1 MKKIGLFFCSIL
13 VALCSVVVPR
23 AGADTVCAEEAFE
36 PTPIDMYLIGG
47 QSNAA
52 GYSRIGANT
61 TETFEN
67 VAYSGITEVNFR
79 NGSGEAVSTAALDY
93 SNIKWQVTGGL
104 GTDSAKIGPEY
115 GMAKVL
121 NQYYTGD
128 KKAFIFKTAA
138 GGTSL
143 LDKTRELSERMGNWY
158 PRSLWE
164 EGYTPNIRQ
173 NIVGNDA
180 TGILY
185 EFFVEN
191 FRKVY
196 NGLVANGYA
205 PQVKGMVWMQGETDL
220 YGDYEQYGD
229 TLKTFISDIR
239 EDIFEIT
246 NDEDAKA
253 MPFVIGKI
261 APSFAA
267 WNNGNVPK
275 IHAQQER
282 VAKEMS
288 GVATISTDD
297 LIIVREDGTING
309 TDKYHFNFQ
318 DATTLGCR
326 FGEKV
331 WELADLK
338 YVAVT
343 AVNGKLTYKYDEN
356 DNTKIIFYLTPDEH
370 YTLKRITVNG
380 KDETANVSGNSLTVI
395 SDRKQTIA
403 EAEFVLK
410 VVATAVNG
418 KLTYKYD
425 ENDDTKIIF
434 YLTPDEHYKLKRITV
449 NGKDETANV
458 SENSLTVI
466 SDGKQTIAEAEFVQK
481 EKYSVSY
488 EMDEKNVGIVRGSEF
503 VYEGDTAKF
512 TFGARKGYKITKVTV
527 NGAEIA
533 SEKEGEYFYGKAENV
548 SGNLSVAVEIEK
560 IASDNGDTANE
571 NNKGCKGVMSIP
583 AAGLLLMGLSVIGF
597 AVKKTKR

>member
-466 SDGKQTIAEAEFVQK
+466 SDRKQTIAEAEFVQK

-560 IASDNGDTANE
+560 IASDN
-571 NNKGCKGVMSIP
+571 
-583 AAGLLLMGLSVIGF
+583 
-597 AVKKTKR
+597 

>member
-23 AGADTVCAEEAFE
+23 AGADTVCAEAAFE

-79 NGSGEAVSTAALDY
+79 NGSGEAISTAALDY

-104 GTDSAKIGPEY
+104 GTDSTKIGPEY

-196 NGLVANGYA
+196 NGLVSNGYA

-338 YVAVT
+338 YVAAT

-356 DNTKIIFYLTPDEH
+356 DDTKIIFYLTPDEH

-380 KDETANVSGNSLTVI
+380 KDETANVS
-395 SDRKQTIA
+395 
-403 EAEFVLK
+403 
-410 VVATAVNG
+410 
-418 KLTYKYD
+418 
-425 ENDDTKIIF
+425 
-434 YLTPDEHYKLKRITV
+434 
-449 NGKDETANV
+449 
-458 SENSLTVI
+458 ENSLTVI
-466 SDGKQTIAEAEFVQK
+466 SDKKQTIAEAEFVQK

-488 EMDEKNVGIVRGSEF
+488 EMDEKNVGIVNGSVF
-503 VYEGDTAKF
+503 VYEGETAKF

-548 SGNLSVAVEIEK
+548 SENLRVAVEIEK
-560 IASDNGDTANE
+560 IAQDNGDTANE
-571 NNKGCKGVMSIP
+571 KNKGCKGVMSIP

-597 AVKKTKR
+597 AAKKTKK

>member
-23 AGADTVCAEEAFE
+23 AGADTVCAETAFE

-79 NGSGEAVSTAALDY
+79 NGSGEAISTAALEY

-239 EDIFEIT
+239 EDIFKIT
-246 NDEDAKA
+246 NDEKAKA

-318 DATTLGCR
+318 DATTLGSR

-338 YVAVT
+338 YVA
-343 AVNGKLTYKYDEN
+343 
-356 DNTKIIFYLTPDEH
+356 
-370 YTLKRITVNG
+370 
-380 KDETANVSGNSLTVI
+380 
-395 SDRKQTIA
+395 
-403 EAEFVLK
+403 
-410 VVATAVNG
+410 ATAVNG

-466 SDGKQTIAEAEFVQK
+466 SDKKQTIAEAKFEQK

-488 EMDEKNVGIVRGSEF
+488 EMDEKNVGIVNGSVF
-503 VYEGDTAKF
+503 VYEGETAKF

-548 SGNLSVAVEIEK
+548 SGNLSVAVETEK

-571 NNKGCKGVMSIP
+571 KNKGCKGAMSIP
-583 AAGLLLMGLSVIGF
+583 AAGLLLMGLSVIGL
-597 AVKKTKR
+597 AAKKTKK

>member
-1 MKKIGLFFCSIL
+1 MFFIETDVQAYEKKTVFPLNISIGFVNIKNEQENKSMKKTGLFFCSVL
-13 VALCSVVVPR
+13 AALCCVAVPR
-23 AGADTVCAEEAFE
+23 AGTDAVCVKAAFE

-79 NGSGEAVSTAALDY
+79 NGNGEAISTAALDY

-104 GTDSAKIGPEY
+104 GTDSTKIGPEY

-164 EGYTPNIRQ
+164 DGYKPNITQ
-173 NIVGNDA
+173 NIVDNDA

-239 EDIFEIT
+239 QDVFKIT
-246 NDEDAKA
+246 NDETAKA

-267 WNNGNVPK
+267 WNNGYVPK

-288 GVATISTDD
+288 GVDTISTDD
-297 LIIVREDGTING
+297 LIVVREDGTING

-331 WELADLK
+331 WKLADLK
-338 YVAVT
+338 YVA
-343 AVNGKLTYKYDEN
+343 
-356 DNTKIIFYLTPDEH
+356 
-370 YTLKRITVNG
+370 
-380 KDETANVSGNSLTVI
+380 
-395 SDRKQTIA
+395 
-403 EAEFVLK
+403 
-410 VVATAVNG
+410 ATAVNG

-434 YLTPDEHYKLKRITV
+434 HLTPDEHYILKRITV
-449 NGKDETANV
+449 NGKDETENV

-466 SDGKQTIAEAEFVQK
+466 SGRKQTTAQAEFVLK
-481 EKYSVSY
+481 KKFSISY
-488 EMDEKNVGIVRGSEF
+488 EMDEKNVGIVSGSKF
-503 VYEGDTAKF
+503 VYEGETAEF
-512 TFGARKGYKITKVTV
+512 AFSARKGYKITKVTV
-527 NGAEIA
+527 NGAEIT
-533 SEKEGEYFYGKAENV
+533 SEKNSEYFYGKAENV
-548 SGNLSVAVEIEK
+548 SGNLSVAVETEK
-560 IASDNGDTANE
+560 IVPHNVDTANE
-571 NNKGCKGVMSIP
+571 NNKGCKGTTSIP
-583 AAGLLLMGLSVIGF
+583 AAGLLLMGLGVIRF
-597 AVKKTKR
+597 AAKKTKK

>member
-1 MKKIGLFFCSIL
+1 MKKIGVFFCSVL
-13 VALCSVVVPR
+13 VSLSCMVVPL
-23 AGADTVCAEEAFE
+23 AGTDTFCAEAASE

-52 GYSRIGANT
+52 GYSRIGANS

-79 NGSGEAVSTAALDY
+79 NGSGEAISTAALNY
-93 SNIKWQVTGGL
+93 NNIKWQVTGGL
-104 GTDSAKIGPEY
+104 GTDSTKIGPEY

-164 EGYTPNIRQ
+164 DGYTPNITQ
-173 NIVGNDA
+173 NFVGNDA

-185 EFFVEN
+185 KFFVEN

-220 YGDYEQYGD
+220 YEDYEQYGD
-229 TLKTFISDIR
+229 TLKTFIADIR
-239 EDIFEIT
+239 EDIFKIT
-246 NDEDAKA
+246 NDEASKA

-261 APSFAA
+261 ASSFAA
-267 WNNGNVPK
+267 WNNGYVPK

-288 GVATISTDD
+288 GVDTISTDD

-338 YVAVT
+338 YVA
-343 AVNGKLTYKYDEN
+343 
-356 DNTKIIFYLTPDEH
+356 
-370 YTLKRITVNG
+370 
-380 KDETANVSGNSLTVI
+380 
-395 SDRKQTIA
+395 
-403 EAEFVLK
+403 
-410 VVATAVNG
+410 ATAVNG

-425 ENDDTKIIF
+425 ENDDKKIIF
-434 YLTPDEHYKLKRITV
+434 SLTPDEHYKLKRITV

-466 SDGKQTIAEAEFVQK
+466 SDKKQTIAEAKFEQK
-481 EKYSVSY
+481 GKYSVSY
-488 EMDEKNVGIVRGSEF
+488 EMDEKNVGIVNGSVF

-512 TFGARKGYKITKVTV
+512 VFGARKGYKITKVTV
-527 NGAEIA
+527 NGAEIM
-533 SEKEGEYFYGKAENV
+533 SEKESEYFYGKAENV
-548 SGNLSVAVEIEK
+548 SDNLSVAVTIK
-560 IASDNGDTANE
+560 RIAS
-571 NNKGCKGVMSIP
+571 NNKDTVNDNNEGCKGTISVP
-583 AAGLLLMGLSVIGF
+583 AVGLLLMGLSLMVF
-597 AVKKTKR
+597 VAKKTKKWLRYIKND

>member
-23 AGADTVCAEEAFE
+23 AGADTVCAEAAFE

-79 NGSGEAVSTAALDY
+79 NGSGEAISTAALEY

-104 GTDSAKIGPEY
+104 GTDSTKIGPEY

-246 NDEDAKA
+246 NDEKAKA

-338 YVAVT
+338 YVA
-343 AVNGKLTYKYDEN
+343 
-356 DNTKIIFYLTPDEH
+356 
-370 YTLKRITVNG
+370 
-380 KDETANVSGNSLTVI
+380 
-395 SDRKQTIA
+395 
-403 EAEFVLK
+403 
-410 VVATAVNG
+410 ATAVNG

-458 SENSLTVI
+458 SENSLTVV
-466 SDGKQTIAEAEFVQK
+466 SDRKQTIAEAEFEQK
-481 EKYSVSY
+481 EKYSISY
-488 EMDEKNVGIVRGSEF
+488 EMDEKNVGIVNGSQF
-503 VYEGDTAKF
+503 VFEGETAKF
-512 TFGARKGYKITKVTV
+512 SFGARKGYKITKVTV

-533 SEKEGEYFYGKAENV
+533 SEKERRILLRKSGKCFR
-548 SGNLSVAVEIEK
+548 K
-560 IASDNGDTANE
+560 
-571 NNKGCKGVMSIP
+571 
-583 AAGLLLMGLSVIGF
+583 F
-597 AVKKTKR
+597 KRCGGHRKNYPG